1 MSDGERRGPRDQ
13 ATYVDAVRRHS
24 AGFAQAAAGALDAD
38 VPACPGWRVADLV
51 AHLTDVHWS
60 WATIVE
66 DRRQEPVPPAD
77 RPARA
82 PDDELVARFAAGAER
97 LTRVLAECDPATPVW
112 TWAPG
117 HEDAGFV
124 VRHQV
129 QEAMVHHW
137 DAVDAAGRPP
147 LELEPELAADAVDEF
162 LTVSVATQA
171 DPADPGTPGIGGRV
185 VLVATDSGDRWDV
198 VEGARPEELL
208 VAHSEPADGSLPAPD
223 AETAVLAAPAA
234 DLLLWVYGRVPL
246 DVPDVSRAV
255 LERFRTLTW
264 TD

>member
-1 MSDGERRGPRDQ
+1 MSDGERRGRLEQ

-24 AGFAQAAAGALDAD
+24 AGFARAAAGHLGAD

-60 WATIVE
+60 WASIVE
-66 DRRQEPVPPAD
+66 ERRREPIPPEGRPPRAD
-77 RPARA
+77 
-82 PDDELVARFAAGAER
+82 DDELLPRFTAGAER
-97 LTRVLAECDPATPVW
+97 LVRVLAACDPATPVW

-137 DAVDAAGRPP
+137 DAVDSAGLAP
-147 LELEPELAADAVDEF
+147 LRLEPELSADAIDEF
-162 LTVSVATQA
+162 LTVSVATEA
-171 DPADPGTPGIGGRV
+171 DPADPGTPGLGGRV
-185 VLVATDSGDRWDV
+185 VLVATDTGERWDV
-198 VEGARPEELL
+198 VEGPRPETLA
-208 VAHSEPADGSLPAPD
+208 VRHARTGDGGLPAPD
-223 AETAVLAAPAA
+223 AVTAVLAAPAA
-234 DLLLWVYGRVPL
+234 DLLLWLYGRVPL
-246 DVPDVSRAV
+246 DVPDVSVPV
-255 LERFRTLTW
+255 LERFRGLTW

>member
-1 MSDGERRGPRDQ
+1 MSHRTPLDR
-13 ATYVDAVRRHS
+13 ASYVDAVRRHS
-24 AGFAQAAAGALDAD
+24 TGFAQAAAGALDAD

-60 WATIVE
+60 WTTIVE
-66 DRRQEPVPPAD
+66 ERRREPVPPQD
-77 RPARA
+77 RPPRA
-82 PDDELVARFAAGAER
+82 ADDELLARFSTGAER
-97 LTRVLAECDPATPVW
+97 LVHVLTESDPATPVW

-117 HEDAGFV
+117 HEDTAFV

-137 DAVDAAGRPP
+137 DAVDAAGLPA

-162 LTVSVATQA
+162 LTVSVATEA
-171 DPADPGTPGIGGRV
+171 DPADPGTPGLGGRL
-185 VLVATDSGDRWDV
+185 VLVATDTGDRWDV
-198 VEGARPEELL
+198 AEGPRPETLL
-208 VAHSEPADGSLPAPD
+208 VRHSVTGGGSLPAPD
-223 AETAVLAAPAA
+223 ATTAVLTARAA

-246 DVPDVSRAV
+246 DVPDVARPV
-255 LERFRTLTW
+255 LERFRALTW